1 MNDFT
6 FTKTGFHEYVE
17 WQTENK
23 KTLKRINDLLEDI
36 RRNGLLQGKGK
47 TERWKYGEGY

>member
-6 FTKTGFHEYVE
+6 FTKMGFHEYVE

-23 KTLKRINDLLEDI
+23 KTLKGSTTCWKIFAATGFCKEKES
-36 RRNGLLQGKGK
+36 RNA
-47 TERWKYGEGY
+47 